1 MFVSWFVNSF
11 DSDVHATS
19 ETSFESTCQRD
30 ALSPSYVSEW
40 PDGSITKKDCLSCHV
55 PAKADD
61 WILREG
67 LANPSVQIVADEQ
80 NRPKILFLTRLDC
93 PAALFSPLEAAV

>member
-1 MFVSWFVNSF
+1 MLPLKPHSSRLVRGTLF
-11 DSDVHATS
+11 
-19 ETSFESTCQRD
+19 
-30 ALSPSYVSEW
+30 SPSYVSEW

-93 PAALFSPLEAAV
+93 PAALFSPLEAAVLGRRVAVQK

>member
-1 MFVSWFVNSF
+1 MSFSHRSTPAFSFGKTARPKPIHKDSLPVVFVSWFVNSF
-11 DSDVHATS
+11 DSDVHAAF

-40 PDGSITKKDCLSCHV
+40 PDGSITKNDCLSGHV

-61 WILREG
+61 WIYVRGWPTLR
-67 LANPSVQIVADEQ
+67 S
-80 NRPKILFLTRLDC
+80 R
-93 PAALFSPLEAAV
+93 